1 MFQLPSVFLH
11 NFEIMTKPVSKSVTF
26 MIFLSENVDFALAV
40 EYTCIS
46 GRVPTYHYRK
56 TFGLVP
62 KESEKMRS
70 TKRSGGFI
78 ICLLFN
84 CVLNLDGLIPAAILL
99 ALHFIFDISYLWSV
113 GAALI
118 WLAVIVVKMLFFRW
132 VNTCSNEIDKP
143 KKNKNPYSAK
153 SLNEYYTKKE

>member
-1 MFQLPSVFLH
+1 
-11 NFEIMTKPVSKSVTF
+11 
-26 MIFLSENVDFALAV
+26 
-40 EYTCIS
+40 
-46 GRVPTYHYRK
+46 
-56 TFGLVP
+56 
-62 KESEKMRS
+62 MRS

-99 ALHFIFDISYLWSV
+99 ALHFIFDISYLWSI

-118 WLAVIVVKMLFFRW
+118 WLAVIVIKMLFFRW

-153 SLNEYYTKKE
+153 FLNEYYTKKK